1 MEENKEEQMLI
12 DFKFDWT
19 GKDYDR
25 IAPNVKET
33 AKKLV
38 ELNLVKVNKELDENG
53 NIIILH
59 TGVCK
64 KQGLIESISRGIVN
78 DNIYSFK
85 FSTNPN
91 SSLNTICKG
100 RDESKTNFCKMLSC
114 PIVLAGYIWYLKN
127 RNDSEKQIVEE
138 FNSNETDN
146 DVYARNYNELKK
158 MELDSD
164 IEEFLVPLAQPSIKG
179 LRCAF
184 IGEEGTGKDGAIK
197 KVAEYLYRIGKIST
211 DNVTN
216 INLTSNFVL
225 QDDKLYSVVEIQDY
239 LDAITNNDDFSNSA
253 EAGRK
258 ANRNNIKKIINQAK
272 GKYIIINCTPL
283 ELKKFLTTNAKLP
296 YIFDTSIYFKDYK
309 DERILQMFEENLPQ
323 YHKNIIKED
332 TKKTLLE
339 YLERNRKY
347 FPFKNEDLSLFLAGY
362 VSRKNEIQLPR
373 ERYEETTLDEMFSN
387 LIGMNNVKQQ
397 ITELNYFLKLQK
409 QLEKLGKKIPS
420 FNLHMM
426 FLGNPG
432 TRKNNSC

>member
-184 IGEEGTGKDGAIK
+184 IGEEGTGKEGAIK

-211 DNVTN
+211 DNVIN

-225 QDDKLYSVVEIQDY
+225 QDDKLYSIVEIQDY

-283 ELKKFLTTNAKLP
+283 ELKKFLATNAKLP

-362 VSRKNEIQLPR
+362 VSRKDEIQLPR